1 MALLSVISMHNNFI
15 YWFQQ
20 AQEACMN
27 LWLNKLRASLAIL
40 GMLVG
45 TASVVAMV
53 SCGQLAT
60 AQALA
65 QFQQLGTDLLSI
77 SFYQSA
83 DAKQNNLSQHLS
95 LIQISEMPFKIKA
108 VKAISGYT
116 TTFVPVT
123 YGGNKINAAIVGAD
137 TQLENILKIY
147 SSNGRILTIFD
158 KKTMYCVLGNAIA
171 KQLRKNGLQSLIG
184 TQIKLNNSYFTIVGI
199 AKKWQENNFF
209 NQDINHAIVIP
220 IQSSLRLSKYIE
232 INHLILK
239 LYKNTNLALVQKKI
253 RIYINRRL
261 PEQQYYFQSARKL
274 VLSMVNQKKILTLML
289 GLIGS
294 ISLLVGGIGI
304 MNVMLVSMVER
315 RSEIGLRKAI
325 GAKNKDIQILFLIES
340 IILSLMGGIL
350 GIILGVLVTSLIALF
365 AKWTFQF
372 LLLPIFVGFFI
383 SVMVGIFFGF
393 YPAYQAAQLQPIQTL
408 RM

>member
-1 MALLSVISMHNNFI
+1 
-15 YWFQQ
+15 
-20 AQEACMN
+20 
-27 LWLNKLRASLAIL
+27 
-40 GMLVG
+40 
-45 TASVVAMV
+45 
-53 SCGQLAT
+53 
-60 AQALA
+60 
-65 QFQQLGTDLLSI
+65 
-77 SFYQSA
+77 
-83 DAKQNNLSQHLS
+83 
-95 LIQISEMPFKIKA
+95 
-108 VKAISGYT
+108 
-116 TTFVPVT
+116 
-123 YGGNKINAAIVGAD
+123 
-137 TQLENILKIY
+137 
-147 SSNGRILTIFD
+147 RILTIFD

>member
-1 MALLSVISMHNNFI
+1 M
-15 YWFQQ
+15 
-20 AQEACMN
+20 
-27 LWLNKLRASLAIL
+27 
-40 GMLVG
+40 
-45 TASVVAMV
+45 
-53 SCGQLAT
+53 
-60 AQALA
+60 
-65 QFQQLGTDLLSI
+65 
-77 SFYQSA
+77 
-83 DAKQNNLSQHLS
+83 
-95 LIQISEMPFKIKA
+95 
-108 VKAISGYT
+108 
-116 TTFVPVT
+116 
-123 YGGNKINAAIVGAD
+123 
-137 TQLENILKIY
+137 
-147 SSNGRILTIFD
+147 
-158 KKTMYCVLGNAIA
+158 
-171 KQLRKNGLQSLIG
+171 
-184 TQIKLNNSYFTIVGI
+184 
-199 AKKWQENNFF
+199 
-209 NQDINHAIVIP
+209 
-220 IQSSLRLSKYIE
+220 
-232 INHLILK
+232 ILK